1 MKVAFLTDYLG
12 TLSGTEASICESAEC
27 MRDAGIAVAVVVFPR
42 EEPPHPHWLGTLAAA
57 GATVFVLDPVD
68 EMHAAETAWRHLE
81 RWGADVVHAIPMG
94 RFMLSCLAARGR
106 PDRPIVATETSEG
119 GTRCSW
125 YDATTFAAMAS
136 LDAVIAPC
144 RVTAD
149 NLRSH
154 FGFTGRIEI
163 VPHLLRV
170 PERLIRPLR
179 RADLLRLPVLGAVT
193 RLRVEKGIPFL
204 LAALALATTPP
215 ACRLVIHGETFE
227 LDHTRV
233 LLQALDLT
241 ARVEIRGPFR
251 GRAEIDG
258 VYAAHPIL
266 LLSSLFEGLPLA
278 LLNAIARGVVPIAT
292 DVGGVREILEDDAAG
307 IVVPVADPTA
317 MSLAIRDLV
326 QDPDRM
332 LRCSRAGV
340 AIFRERFHASRTVA
354 RMIGVYRDLA
364 G

>member
-12 TLSGTEASICESAEC
+12 TLSGTEASICDSAEC
-27 MRDAGIAVAVVVFPR
+27 LRDAGIAVAVVVFPR
-42 EEPPHPHWLGTLAAA
+42 EEPPHAHWLATLAAA

-94 RFMLSCLAARGR
+94 RFMLSCLAARDR
-106 PDRPIVATETSEG
+106 LDRPIVATETSEG

-144 RVTAD
+144 RVTAG

-163 VPHLLRV
+163 IPHLLRV

-179 RADLLRLPVLGAVT
+179 RADLVRLPVLGAVT

-215 ACRLVIHGETFE
+215 ALGM
-227 LDHTRV
+227 LP
-233 LLQALDLT
+233 T
-241 ARVEIRGPFR
+241 ASCSRVETTRIERPALNSVRLARCMMSTMPATMPPIRTRSARSGKVA
-251 GRAEIDG
+251 RAI
-258 VYAAHPIL
+258 
-266 LLSSLFEGLPLA
+266 
-278 LLNAIARGVVPIAT
+278 
-292 DVGGVREILEDDAAG
+292 VRPRPAPCRTSCRPAG
-307 IVVPVADPTA
+307 I
-317 MSLAIRDLV
+317 SGR
-326 QDPDRM
+326 
-332 LRCSRAGV
+332 SR
-340 AIFRERFHASRTVA
+340 
-354 RMIGVYRDLA
+354 
-364 G
+364 